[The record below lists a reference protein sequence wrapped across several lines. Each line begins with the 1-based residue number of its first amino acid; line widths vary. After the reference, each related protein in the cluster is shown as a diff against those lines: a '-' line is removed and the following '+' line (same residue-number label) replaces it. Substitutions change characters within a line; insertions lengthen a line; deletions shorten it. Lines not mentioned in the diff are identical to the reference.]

1 MARRRALGKGLEALI
16 STTMEA
22 GPSLREISVESIAPN
37 PHQPRQ
43 TLDPMALQELA
54 DSIREHG
61 LIQPLIVT
69 QQGQV
74 YQLIAGERRW
84 EAAKIAGLDRVPAL
98 IKDATPQQMLELA
111 LVENIQRAD
120 LNPLEEAGAYQQ
132 LIDDFGLTQLQVAER
147 VGKSRAAVAN
157 SVRLLRLPVEVKES
171 LAVGKIREGH
181 ARALLGLPNE
191 ETQRLALQQVIERGL
206 NVRQTEELVRRKTTP
221 PAEPRGE
228 RSRSPETDF
237 LERAFCEA
245 LSTKVRLIRSRR
257 GGRLIIHFYSEEELE
272 ALHELIVNQP

>member
-1 MARRRALGKGLEALI
+1 VARRRALGKGLEALI
-16 STTMEA
+16 STTVEP
-22 GPSLREISVESIAPN
+22 GPSLSEISVESIVPN

-43 TLDPMALQELA
+43 TLDPTALQELA

-69 QQGQV
+69 QQGQE

-84 EAAKIAGLDRVPAL
+84 EAAKIAGLERVPAM

-132 LIDDFGLTQLQVAER
+132 LIDDFGLTQAQVAER

-157 SVRLLRLPVEVKES
+157 SVRLLRLPGEVKES
-171 LAVGKIREGH
+171 LALGQIREGH
-181 ARALLGLPNE
+181 ARALLGLPDE
-191 ETQRLALQQVIERGL
+191 DAQRLALKQVIQRGF
-206 NVRQTEELVRRKTTP
+206 NVRQTESLVRGRITP
-221 PAEPRGE
+221 PSEPRVE
-228 RSRSPETDF
+228 RSRSPETNY
-237 LERAFCEA
+237 LERAFSEA

-272 ALHELIVNQP
+272 VLHELIVNQP

>member
-16 STTMEA
+16 STTVEP
-22 GPSLREISVESIAPN
+22 GPSLSEISVESIVPN

-43 TLDPMALQELA
+43 TLDPTALQELA

-69 QQGQV
+69 QQGQE

-84 EAAKIAGLDRVPAL
+84 EAAKIAGLERVPAM

-132 LIDDFGLTQLQVAER
+132 LIDDFGLTQAQVAER

-157 SVRLLRLPVEVKES
+157 SVRLLRLPGEVKES
-171 LAVGKIREGH
+171 LALGQIREGH
-181 ARALLGLPNE
+181 ARALLGLPDE
-191 ETQRLALQQVIERGL
+191 DAQRLALKQVIQRGF
-206 NVRQTEELVRRKTTP
+206 NVRQTESLVRGKITP
-221 PAEPRGE
+221 PSEPRVE
-228 RSRSPETDF
+228 RSRSPETSS
-237 LERAFCEA
+237 LEKAFSEA

>member
-1 MARRRALGKGLEALI
+1 VARRRALGKGLEALI
-16 STTMEA
+16 STTVEP
-22 GPSLREISVESIAPN
+22 GPSLSEISVESIVPN

-43 TLDPMALQELA
+43 TLDPTALQELA

-69 QQGQV
+69 QQGQE

-84 EAAKIAGLDRVPAL
+84 EAAKIAGLERVPAM

-132 LIDDFGLTQLQVAER
+132 LIDDFGLTQAQVAER

-157 SVRLLRLPVEVKES
+157 SVRLLRLPGEVKES
-171 LAVGKIREGH
+171 LALGQIREGH
-181 ARALLGLPNE
+181 ARALLGLPDE
-191 ETQRLALQQVIERGL
+191 DAQRLALKQVIQRGF
-206 NVRQTEELVRRKTTP
+206 NVRQTESLVRGRITP
-221 PAEPRGE
+221 PSEPRVE
-228 RSRSPETDF
+228 RSRSPETNY
-237 LERAFCEA
+237 LERAFSEA